1 LSPGRLLFLVQVS
14 VCGDGVIVSEDCWGA
29 FAGRDWIRFRLIVEW
44 CEGTGTFALYVAL
57 R

>member
-1 LSPGRLLFLVQVS
+1 VSGR
-14 VCGDGVIVSEDCWGA
+14 GDGVTVSEVSRA
-29 FAGRDWIRFRLIVEW
+29 ALAIRDWIRFRLIVEW